1 MQLTETGHQSRQPRY
16 LGWYC
21 GAQAFL
27 ALDFVLLLPL
37 GPDVAASLKFAAG
50 QLGWLSGA
58 YSAGALLAGL
68 ACVARLDRLPRSP
81 ALLTAFM
88 LLSLAA
94 LAQGWVSAL
103 WQLVG
108 LRFVQGALSA
118 PVAALLLAMVV
129 DQTAPPMRGR
139 VISRVLAG
147 FTLAMVLGVPLSLW
161 CAEQLGWRALLMGLA
176 LLQAIWC
183 GLGVWLLPRQTPPID
198 GLKARYSIAFL
209 WRLRWVRRGLLA
221 QGCNA
226 LACFLVVPSF
236 SAILLSNLAW
246 PREHLAP
253 LYLLGGLFT
262 FGALRLWGLLCDFKS
277 PNTALSL
284 ALVLTLGGL
293 LPLLLPGQGLGPLPH
308 PALLAL
314 CFCAFM
320 AANACRQVSLSA
332 YCAELPDPS
341 WRGAYHSLEHSV
353 QDGAA
358 ALGALLAS
366 LLFSLLPPSGPS
378 AHLAFAPEALV
389 WLVCLSMASALAA
402 RLLLGPLPAA
412 HTQLLPT

>member
-1 MQLTETGHQSRQPRY
+1 MQATDTGHTSQEPHH

-37 GPDVAASLKFAAG
+37 GPDLAASLRFAAG
-50 QLGWLSGA
+50 HLGWLSGA

-68 ACVARLDRLPRSP
+68 ACVARLDRLPRT
-81 ALLTAFM
+81 ATLLTAFM

-94 LAQGWVSAL
+94 LAQGWVNAL

-118 PVAALLLAMVV
+118 PVAALLMAMVV
-129 DQTAPPMRGR
+129 DQTAPVLRGR

-147 FTLAMVLGVPLSLW
+147 FTLAMVFGVPLGLW
-161 CAEQLGWRALLMGLA
+161 CAEQLGWRALLIGLA
-176 LLQAIWC
+176 LMQAMWC
-183 GLGVWLLPRQTPPID
+183 GLGLWLLPRQMVRIEPP
-198 GLKARYSIAFL
+198 KATYSIAFL
-209 WRLRWVRRGLLA
+209 WRLRPVRRGLLA

-236 SAILLSNLAW
+236 SAVLLSNLAW

-253 LYLLGGLFT
+253 LYLLGGLAT
-262 FGALRLWGLLCDFKS
+262 FAALRLWGQLCDFKAPS
-277 PNTALSL
+277 TALSL
-284 ALVLTLGGL
+284 ALVLTFCGL

-320 AANACRQVSLSA
+320 AANACRQVSLST
-332 YCAELPDPS
+332 YCAELPEPS
-341 WRGAYHSLEHSV
+341 WRAAYLSLEHSV

-358 ALGALLAS
+358 ALGALLAT
-366 LLFSLLPPSGPS
+366 LLFSLLPPSGTS

-389 WLVCLSMASALAA
+389 WLVCLSMASSLAA
-402 RLLLGPLPAA
+402 RLLLRPQSSAQG
-412 HTQLLPT
+412 QLLQT